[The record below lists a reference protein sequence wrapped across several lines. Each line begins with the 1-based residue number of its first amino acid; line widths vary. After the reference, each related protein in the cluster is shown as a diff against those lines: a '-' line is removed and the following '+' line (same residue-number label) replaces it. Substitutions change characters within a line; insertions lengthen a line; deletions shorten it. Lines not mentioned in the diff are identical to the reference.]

1 MKLGKVTDTDKAV
14 NPLDF
19 GSDPADIRI
28 RINPDSNPG
37 SASVNILALA

>member
-19 GSDPADIRI
+19 WQRSGRHPYQD
-28 RINPDSNPG
+28 
-37 SASVNILALA
+37 